1 MAPFVQ
7 PPRGGAGY
15 VFTAINTEL
24 IVQNLASRK
33 DKLDKAFR
41 FGGV

>member
-15 VFTAINTEL
+15 VFTAINTKL
-24 IVQNLASRK
+24 MYKKLASRK
-33 DKLDKAFR
+33 GKLDKALR
-41 FGGV
+41 V